1 VVVVRR
7 ALVIPAVTLLL
18 FQKPRK
24 LLNWQNK
31 RERLPGFN
39 SQSLEPVDLLQRA
52 PTETLALVAMEVLSL
67 MTRPLLV
74 VDLVAA
80 QLMAVVRAW
89 QLVAVA
95 VDRAVAV
102 VTSSSHRLRP
112 RAIPVLVPV
121 LAQALETTEVN
132 LIFNVAGVRDME
144 GHRPETLK
152 VIGDNLITISS
163 PPRMLRHRIWAIS
176 T

>member
-1 VVVVRR
+1 
-7 ALVIPAVTLLL
+7 
-18 FQKPRK
+18 
-24 LLNWQNK
+24 
-31 RERLPGFN
+31 
-39 SQSLEPVDLLQRA
+39 
-52 PTETLALVAMEVLSL
+52 MEVLSL

-74 VDLVAA
+74 VDLVVA

-121 LAQALETTEVN
+121 LVLVLVQALGTTEVN
-132 LIFNVAGVRDME
+132 LIFNVAGVRDTE

-163 PPRMLRHRIWAIS
+163 PPRMLRHRIWEIS

>member
-1 VVVVRR
+1 MVARR

-18 FQKPRK
+18 FQKLRK

-39 SQSLEPVDLLQRA
+39 SQSLEPVDLPQRA
-52 PTETLALVAMEVLSL
+52 PTETLALVAMEALSL
-67 MTRPLLV
+67 MIRLLV
-74 VDLVAA
+74 ADLVAA
-80 QLMAVVRAW
+80 QLMVVVRAW

-102 VTSSSHRLRP
+102 VISSSHHLRP
-112 RAIPVLVPV
+112 RAMPGPVPV
-121 LAQALETTEVN
+121 QALGTTEVK
-132 LIFNVAGVRDME
+132 LIFNVAGVKDTE

-152 VIGDNLITISS
+152 VIGDSLITISS
-163 PPRMLRHRIWAIS
+163 PPRMLRHRTWGIS

>member
-1 VVVVRR
+1 MVARR
-7 ALVIPAVTLLL
+7 ALVIPAVTLSL
-18 FQKPRK
+18 FQKLRK

-39 SQSLEPVDLLQRA
+39 SQFLELVDLPQRA

-67 MTRPLLV
+67 MTKLLLV

-95 VDRAVAV
+95 VDKAVAV
-102 VTSSSHRLRP
+102 VTSSSHHLRP
-112 RAIPVLVPV
+112 RPMPALVPA
-121 LAQALETTEVN
+121 LALETTEVN
-132 LIFNVAGVRDME
+132 LIFNVAGVKDTE

-163 PPRMLRHRIWAIS
+163 LPRMLRHRTWGIS